1 MTSLHEQ
8 PRTAP
13 NLSIPAPTP
22 LEAEAAELEA
32 LNAGLRRH
40 VDAWRTA
47 HDAAVSHISDLLT
60 RMDSIL
66 ERADRNWR

>member
-13 NLSIPAPTP
+13 SLSIKAPTP
-22 LEAEAAELEA
+22 LESEAAELEA

-40 VDAWRTA
+40 VTAWRTA
-47 HDAAVSHISDLLT
+47 HDSAVSHMTDLLT

-66 ERADRNWR
+66 ERAERNYR